1 MLDINPKGVHFTYT
15 EWGKIYGDIVYAR
28 IFSQEFIIVNS
39 EKAARDLADKRST
52 IYSDRPHSPIYR
64 IFGIDHMTPLVRYG
78 NEWRTHRKLLHISL
92 HHGVVDRYQ
101 DLYLSNAHRLL
112 ANMQNDGARFYE
124 HFDMYA
130 GAISLEFTYGRKVER
145 KDDPV
150 LILAAKLVHQ
160 MTLTV
165 TPQMAGLLMA
175 LPMLEHI
182 PSWFPG
188 AKFMKE
194 ARQCRKLVMQVS
206 DVPFAMSKKEIESG
220 GLQSCFVSDIL
231 AHGGV
236 EESEAKEAAAGVY
249 MAAMETTATTL
260 KTFVLCMLLFP
271 EIQDKIHAELDAV
284 VGRGVLPT
292 FEDKIRL
299 PYLQAVLY
307 EVMRWRPV
315 TPLGAPHA
323 TTSSDVFEGYYI
335 PKGAIVIF
343 NAWAMRNKEDSDPE
357 CFDPTRHL
365 TIDGQLKPEAEQNN
379 SKYFGFG
386 RRICPGRF
394 FSANALW
401 AAIATMLSALR
412 FEKAKDSF
420 GNVIDVEP
428 IFDHGTVRFSQ

>member
-92 HHGVVDRYQ
+92 RRSVVDRYRN
-101 DLYLSNAHRLL
+101 LCLSNAHRLL
-112 ANMQNDGARFYE
+112 VNMRDDVSRFLE
-124 HFDMYA
+124 HFDIYA
-130 GAISLEFTYGRKVER
+130 GSVALEFTYGRKVEG
-145 KDDPV
+145 KDDLV
-150 LILAAKLVHQ
+150 LTLAAKLNHQ
-160 MTLTV
+160 LALST
-165 TPQMAGLLMA
+165 TPQMVGLLMA
-175 LPMLEHI
+175 LPM
-182 PSWFPG
+182 P
-188 AKFMKE
+188 
-194 ARQCRKLVMQVS
+194 
-206 DVPFAMSKKEIESG
+206 
-220 GLQSCFVSDIL
+220 
-231 AHGGV
+231 HGGV

-271 EIQDKIHAELDAV
+271 EIQDKIHAELDTV
-284 VGRGVLPT
+284 MGRGVLPT
-292 FEDKIRL
+292 FEDKLRL

-307 EVMRWRPV
+307 EVMRWRPA
-315 TPLGAPHA
+315 TPIGVPHA
-323 TTSSDVFEGYYI
+323 TTSNDVFEGYYI
-335 PKGAIVIF
+335 PKGVFISDIGFNVTQCSSTTGAIVIF
-343 NAWAMRNKEDSDPE
+343 NAWAMRNKEDKDPE
-357 CFDPTRHL
+357 RFDPTRHL

-394 FSANALW
+394 FSANAMW
-401 AAIATMLSALR
+401 AAVVIMLPLLR

-420 GNVIDVEP
+420 GNDVDSEP
-428 IFDHGTVRFSQ
+428 EFQHGAISQPMPFKCRVRPRFS